1 MIQVRRRV
9 HKKGAA
15 LTARL
20 REYLGDR
27 DSMFAVRVYCVVL
40 AALFPLL
47 MVPPRVGVRLG
58 LWKNKLRKIRWQA
71 PDGSEKWP
79 VPPVRDGDLA
89 LAVFVFFAVLAL
101 LCIVFVMWDIDR
113 GIREDE
119 RDGSSEW

>member
-1 MIQVRRRV
+1 MQVHRRIAV
-9 HKKGAA
+9 LA
-15 LTARL
+15 ARL

-47 MVPPRVGVRLG
+47 MAPPRVGVRLG
-58 LWKNKLRKIRWQA
+58 LWTSKSRKIRWQA
-71 PDGSEKWP
+71 PDGPEKWP

-89 LAVFVFFAVLAL
+89 LAAFVFFAVLAL
-101 LCIVFVMWDIDR
+101 LCIVFVMWGIGR

-119 RDGSSEW
+119 RDASSE